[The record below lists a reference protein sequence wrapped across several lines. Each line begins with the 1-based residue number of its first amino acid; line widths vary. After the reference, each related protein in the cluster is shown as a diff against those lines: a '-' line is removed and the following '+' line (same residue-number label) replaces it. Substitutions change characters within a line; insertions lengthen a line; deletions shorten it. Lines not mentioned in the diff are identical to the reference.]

1 MTLTI
6 FKYSIGKIGNS
17 GEMLFRWALRNNA
30 PWRKEAELS
39 QKGCGQDI
47 NGRDAYLFYFYE
59 PARFRFLM
67 PWDSEGVIRSISR
80 LRSRIDCRIF
90 FDGPETLHTYR

>member
-17 GEMLFRWALRNNA
+17 GEMLFRLALRNNA

-47 NGRDAYLFYFYE
+47 NGRDAHLYE
-59 PARFRFLM
+59 PARFSFLM

-90 FDGPETLHTYR
+90 FDGPETLHTYP